1 MDYKQYYMQVMYD
14 DDDDSDSFCRVPEDS
29 SLQLEYRLPYSSTSS
44 LTLKE
49 SGDYY
54 ATSAP
59 NRCNSSSDEQDEHEQ
74 QQEEI
79 SDKHSTSKQ
88 EMKSK
93 SNEENCCGGSVL
105 HGILTFIS
113 PKKKKRSNALSLSYE
128 ELMNGHPSASSFK
141 TSESCQQLGGCD
153 SCETWESPSGV
164 HNFPYH
170 QTPLPTFPKEL
181 FPEPPLNR
189 QEQQQHEEEDSGS
202 TNLQQYIIAASQ
214 YEEESRFDD
223 AVSSLEK
230 YLQQQQSQNLS
241 DTCFVQAHNR
251 ATALHKLGVLHW
263 KLGRHFFSEHV
274 LFDCMYTYQNILDT
288 TNPPDQQLVFES
300 AQVLASLGRLH
311 SSKGDEK
318 SARDFHNKALETF
331 KQVFQQSEEV
341 SDELR
346 VDALN
351 SIASSYA
358 ATSRLDK
365 ALKYHEKEVSLRCKL
380 TPYHICV
387 ARLYLHM
394 SKIAMRAVDSNGE
407 YLDKVDTWLVKADEV
422 YCHQEGL
429 VSDSELM
436 NLEST
441 MEEHRRRRMEM
452 E

>member
-1 MDYKQYYMQVMYD
+1 MDNKQYYMQVMYD

-29 SLQLEYRLPYSSTSS
+29 SPGLIYRLPYSSTSS
-44 LTLKE
+44 LTLTE
-49 SGDYY
+49 SGEY

-59 NRCNSSSDEQDEHEQ
+59 NRCNNSSDEQYDEHEQ
-74 QQEEI
+74 QQEDI
-79 SDKHSTSKQ
+79 SDKHS
-88 EMKSK
+88 KSK
-93 SNEENCCGGSVL
+93 SKEENCCGGSVL

-128 ELMNGHPSASSFK
+128 ELLNGHPSASSFK

-153 SCETWESPSGV
+153 SGDTEASPSGV
-164 HNFPYH
+164 NNFPYH
-170 QTPLPTFPKEL
+170 QTHLPPFPKEL

-202 TNLQQYIIAASQ
+202 TNLQQYITAASQ
-214 YEEESRFDD
+214 YEEESRFDEYT
-223 AVSSLEK
+223 VSSLEE

-251 ATALHKLGVLHW
+251 ATVLHKLGVLHW

-274 LFDCMYTYQNILDT
+274 LLDCMYTYQNILDT
-288 TNPPDQQLVFES
+288 NPSDQQLVFES

-311 SSKGDEK
+311 SSKGEE
-318 SARDFHNKALETF
+318 SAKDFHNKALETF
-331 KQVFQQSEEV
+331 EQVLQQSEEV
-341 SDELR
+341 NDELR
-346 VDALN
+346 VDVLN

-380 TPYHICV
+380 TPYHIYV

-394 SKIAMRAVDSNGE
+394 SKIAMRAVDCNGE
-407 YLDKVDTWLVKADEV
+407 YPYLHKVETWLEEADEV
-422 YCHQEGL
+422 YCHQEGF

-436 NLEST
+436 SLESI
-441 MEEHRRRRMEM
+441 MEEHRRRRME
-452 E
+452 

>member
-1 MDYKQYYMQVMYD
+1 MDNKQYYMQVMYA
-14 DDDDSDSFCRVPEDS
+14 DDDDSDSFCRVPESDS
-29 SLQLEYRLPYSSTSS
+29 SQLVYRLPYSSISS
-44 LTLKE
+44 LTLTE
-49 SGDYY
+49 SGDC
-54 ATSAP
+54 ASAP
-59 NRCNSSSDEQDEHEQ
+59 NRCNNSSDEQQDEHKQ

-79 SDKHSTSKQ
+79 SDKHSTSKL
-88 EMKSK
+88 K
-93 SNEENCCGGSVL
+93 EENCCGGSVL

-113 PKKKKRSNALSLSYE
+113 PEKKKKSNALSLSYE

-141 TSESCQQLGGCD
+141 TSESCQQLGGFD
-153 SCETWESPSGV
+153 SGDTWASPSGV
-164 HNFPYH
+164 NNFPY

-181 FPEPPLNR
+181 FPEPPLNH
-189 QEQQQHEEEDSGS
+189 QEHQQHEEEDSGS

-223 AVSSLEK
+223 AVSSLEE

-241 DTCFVQAHNR
+241 DTCFAQAHSR

-274 LFDCMYTYQNILDT
+274 LLDCMYTYQNILDT
-288 TNPPDQQLVFES
+288 NPSDQQLVFES

-311 SSKGDEK
+311 SSKGDEE

-331 KQVFQQSEEV
+331 KQVLQSKEV

-346 VDALN
+346 VDVLN

-365 ALKYHEKEVSLRCKL
+365 ALKYHEKEVRLRSKL

-394 SKIAMRAVDSNGE
+394 SKIAMRAVDCNGE
-407 YLDKVDTWLVKADEV
+407 YSYLDKVDTWLEEADEV

-429 VSDSELM
+429 VSESELM
-436 NLEST
+436 SLESI
-441 MEEHRRRRMEM
+441 MEEYRRRRME
-452 E
+452 

>member
-1 MDYKQYYMQVMYD
+1 MDNKQYYMQVMYD

-29 SLQLEYRLPYSSTSS
+29 SPGLIYRLPYSSTSS
-44 LTLKE
+44 LTLTE
-49 SGDYY
+49 SGEY

-59 NRCNSSSDEQDEHEQ
+59 NRCNNSSDEQYDEHEQ
-74 QQEEI
+74 QQEDI
-79 SDKHSTSKQ
+79 SDKHSTSK
-88 EMKSK
+88 SK
-93 SNEENCCGGSVL
+93 EENCCGGSVL

-128 ELMNGHPSASSFK
+128 ELINGHPSASSFK

-153 SCETWESPSGV
+153 SGDTWASPSGV
-164 HNFPYH
+164 NNFPYH

-202 TNLQQYIIAASQ
+202 TNLQYIIAASR
-214 YEEESRFDD
+214 YEEESRFDEYT
-223 AVSSLEK
+223 VSSLEE

-274 LFDCMYTYQNILDT
+274 LLDCMYTYQNILDT
-288 TNPPDQQLVFES
+288 ANPSDQQLVFES

-311 SSKGDEK
+311 SSKGDEE
-318 SARDFHNKALETF
+318 SAKDFHNKALETF
-331 KQVFQQSEEV
+331 KQVLQSEEE
-341 SDELR
+341 SDELC
-346 VDALN
+346 VNVLN

-365 ALKYHEKEVSLRCKL
+365 ALKYHEKEVSLRSKL

-394 SKIAMRAVDSNGE
+394 SKIAMQAVDCNGE

-436 NLEST
+436 SLESI